1 MTNKEAINIL
11 KRGHPDEIIY
21 AVSEYEDYQD
31 CVALYDEAIE
41 VAIKALEA
49 QGWIPV
55 KTRELTAEEVKE
67 VNEKYD
73 VDLDG
78 DEAWCICSPL
88 PADNQEVLITTKY
101 GDVVLTEFCVDVDG
115 CYFDGYEERG
125 DVLAWM
131 PLPEPYT
138 KEDDT

>member
-49 QGWIPV
+49 QRWIPV
-55 KTRELTAEEVKE
+55 TERLPVNTNPVNITWVNHQPESYYADIKDKPFTATGCFC
-67 VNEKYD
+67 
-73 VDLDG
+73 DG
-78 DEAWCICSPL
+78 KWYWYSSTCQDY
-88 PADNQEVLITTKY
+88 LIYYRDCPFWNT
-101 GDVVLTEFCVDVDG
+101 
-115 CYFDGYEERG
+115 
-125 DVLAWM
+125 
-131 PLPEPYT
+131 
-138 KEDDT
+138 